1 MIFLDKQLFLKQLPS
16 NGKLLSIDFGKKRIG
31 FATADLNNKITFPQK
46 QLIRTNL
53 KADVLY
59 IQTIV
64 KTNDIKGI
72 IMGWALSMDGSK
84 NKITQAIE
92 QFAKDILKSF
102 DIPIYFQDERL
113 SSFMADILIEE
124 EESIFG
130 KNAIKKN
137 KAKTDSLAAKII
149 LDDFLR

>member
-1 MIFLDKQLFLKQLPS
+1 MIFLNKQLFLKEIGLS
-16 NGKLLSIDFGKKRIG
+16 GKLLSIDFGKKRIG
-31 FATADLNNKITFPQK
+31 FAVTDINRKITFPQK
-46 QLIRTNL
+46 QLVRTNL

-64 KTNDIKGI
+64 KTSDIKGI
-72 IMGWALSMDGSK
+72 VMGWALSMDGSK

-102 DIPIYFQDERL
+102 DIALYFQDERL
-113 SSFMADILIEE
+113 SSFMADALVEE